1 MAGQEARASRLMPRQ
16 LHDLTSVAPSGSL
29 HPSGPIIVKVL
40 PLPVWPYAK
49 MHTL

>member
-1 MAGQEARASRLMPRQ
+1 MPRPE
-16 LHDLTSVAPSGSL
+16 LSSVLLPV
-29 HPSGPIIVKVL
+29 IVCVL

>member
-1 MAGQEARASRLMPRQ
+1 MAAASSLVWRERLTHLR
-16 LHDLTSVAPSGSL
+16 T
-29 HPSGPIIVKVL
+29 VL